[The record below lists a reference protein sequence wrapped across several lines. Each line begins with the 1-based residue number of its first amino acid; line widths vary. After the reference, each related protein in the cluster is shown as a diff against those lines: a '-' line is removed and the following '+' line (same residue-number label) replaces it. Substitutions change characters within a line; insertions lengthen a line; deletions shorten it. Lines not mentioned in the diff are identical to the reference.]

1 MQGIGMINPSSEL
14 MNGARY
20 TYPSAYATTSIPGT
34 YASGTPGAAMQLPVY
49 TNQSPSLNQG
59 FATGGLNYVN
69 HPGIGHSG
77 AVVPQISTG
86 MGATGLQAQY
96 PSMTSNIAINPN
108 MGVVPGT
115 LPGPPRQDK
124 TYRRNYT
131 HAKPPYSYI
140 SLITMAIQSSESKM
154 MTLSEIYGWIM
165 ELFPFYRQNQQRWQ
179 NSIRHSL
186 SFNDCFVKVPRSP
199 DKPGKGSYWS
209 LHPDAGN
216 MFENGCYLRRQKRFK
231 CEKKAAMKAARKPGD
246 PGNDEDDPD
255 GVPMMDV
262 TKQELLAEHPSEQM
276 NMVNG
281 VEGVDTKPS
290 FETLH
295 PATSDSNMAVPPS
308 DEHKD
313 HNVSAVAPVGHQQ
326 QRDLLDRRA
335 TQNGAPTEVPNM
347 LPSPHHVISAYPGY
361 PGTHHFLP
369 QPGFA
374 LSGDP
379 SGFGTQYAQ
388 MSTATAVKTDPQSFV
403 HPFSINSLVGDQH
416 RRDLHAYQEA
426 AMQYY
431 PMQNLPHVSVPNS
444 GFQSPVVAQQ
454 HNSQSPVSSAQP
466 HNQPTM
472 TTQQLE
478 TVNLSSINGDRTVMT
493 GMAPPPEAYYPVPVT
508 SMPSHIPESSGTV
521 Q

>member
-1 MQGIGMINPSSEL
+1 MINPTSEL

-20 TYPSAYATTSIPGT
+20 SYQSAYATTSIAGS
-34 YASGTPGAAMQLPVY
+34 YASGTASAAMQLPVY
-49 TNQSPSLNQG
+49 SNQSQTLNQG
-59 FATGGLNYVN
+59 FPPGGLNYVN

-77 AVVPQISTG
+77 TVVPQISTA
-86 MGATGLQAQY
+86 MGAAGIPTQY
-96 PSMTSNIAINPN
+96 PPMAPSIAISPN

-115 LPGPPRQDK
+115 IPGAPRQDK
-124 TYRRNYT
+124 AYRRNYT

-231 CEKKAAMKAARKPGD
+231 CEKKAAMKAAQRKQGD
-246 PGNDEDDPD
+246 GEDQDDPD
-255 GVPMMDV
+255 GQVPMMDV
-262 TKQELLAEHPSEQM
+262 GKHELLGEHAQAQM
-276 NMVNG
+276 EMVGG
-281 VEGVDTKPS
+281 VDGIDTKPS

-295 PATSDSNMAVPPS
+295 PPTSDANLTSVNS

-313 HNVSAVAPVGHQQ
+313 QNAASAASVTQQ
-326 QRDLLDRRA
+326 PRDLDRRA
-335 TQNGAPTEVPNM
+335 VPTNGAAEVQGM
-347 LPSPHHVISAYPGY
+347 LPSTHHVIPTYPGY
-361 PGTHHFLP
+361 APTHHFIP

-374 LSGDP
+374 LTGDP

-388 MSTATAVKTDPQSFV
+388 MSTATAVKPDPQAFA
-403 HPFSINSLVGDQH
+403 HPFSINSLVGDH
-416 RRDLHAYQEA
+416 RRDLQHAYQEA

-431 PMQNLPHVSVPNS
+431 PVQPASLPHVSVPNS
-444 GFQSPVVAQQ
+444 GFQSPAATTQQ
-454 HNSQSPVSSAQP
+454 HSSQSPASSGNAP
-466 HNQPTM
+466 LHNQPAM
-472 TTQQLE
+472 TTQPLE
-478 TVNLSSINGDRTVMT
+478 TVNLSSINGERPIMS
-493 GMAPPPEAYYPVPVT
+493 GMPPPPDSYYPVSVT
-508 SMPSHIPESSGTV
+508 SMPSHIPETSGTV